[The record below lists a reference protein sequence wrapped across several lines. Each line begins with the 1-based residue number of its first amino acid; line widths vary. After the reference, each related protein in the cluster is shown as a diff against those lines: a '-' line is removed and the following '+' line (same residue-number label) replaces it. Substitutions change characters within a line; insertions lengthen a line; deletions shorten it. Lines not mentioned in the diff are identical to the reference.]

1 MQRKR
6 DERSS
11 AIKQS
16 NGHSGNGA
24 ELKKKIVNTTSSMSN
39 NSNFI
44 SLRQGKVKS
53 LLHLA
58 SILLLAIYIFNI
70 FIINSISRRNDIH
83 KNEDDDSTLQR
94 QQPKF
99 RGYDI
104 APKLFFIPESYSSEA
119 VVVEDSLVYMDEE
132 PTTLRVRIAPPS
144 SSSSSSSSNSG
155 CLSIILYSYAA
166 AALVWNI
173 ILSAT
178 KKNRVSLTIFNTIN
192 IGLLAG
198 ITIEHSKRNVQCKES
213 KACYK
218 CLLDENNNN
227 HTNVLQHSH
236 NIIATKRKDV
246 NDDMN
251 IRISFTLHDV
261 NDDHYV
267 LHPDAFSKENYRCDD
282 RPKLPPYLGQR
293 TVLNFKA
300 SVYTDLNGTYVL
312 Y

>member
-24 ELKKKIVNTTSSMSN
+24 ELKKKIVNTPSLVSN

-58 SILLLAIYIFNI
+58 SILLLVIYIFNI

-83 KNEDDDSTLQR
+83 RNEDDESTLQR

-99 RGYDI
+99 RGYAI
-104 APKLFFIPESYSSEA
+104 APKLFIPESYSSEA

-132 PTTLRVRIAPPS
+132 PTTLRVRIAPSS

-166 AALVWNI
+166 TSLIWNI

-198 ITIEHSKRNVQCKES
+198 ITIEYSKRNAQCKES
-213 KACYK
+213 KACYQ
-218 CLLDENNNN
+218 C
-227 HTNVLQHSH
+227 T
-236 NIIATKRKDV
+236 TT
-246 NDDMN
+246 
-251 IRISFTLHDV
+251 FT
-261 NDDHYV
+261 
-267 LHPDAFSKENYRCDD
+267 
-282 RPKLPPYLGQR
+282 
-293 TVLNFKA
+293 
-300 SVYTDLNGTYVL
+300 
-312 Y
+312 

>member
-1 MQRKR
+1 M
-6 DERSS
+6 
-11 AIKQS
+11 
-16 NGHSGNGA
+16 
-24 ELKKKIVNTTSSMSN
+24 
-39 NSNFI
+39 
-44 SLRQGKVKS
+44 
-53 LLHLA
+53 
-58 SILLLAIYIFNI
+58 
-70 FIINSISRRNDIH
+70 
-83 KNEDDDSTLQR
+83 
-94 QQPKF
+94 
-99 RGYDI
+99 
-104 APKLFFIPESYSSEA
+104 
-119 VVVEDSLVYMDEE
+119 
-132 PTTLRVRIAPPS
+132 
-144 SSSSSSSSNSG
+144 
-155 CLSIILYSYAA
+155 
-166 AALVWNI
+166 
-173 ILSAT
+173 
-178 KKNRVSLTIFNTIN
+178 
-192 IGLLAG
+192 AG

-236 NIIATKRKDV
+236 IIATKRKDV
-246 NDDMN
+246 NHDMN